1 MSYIKVIDAKQRAF
15 NEIKE
20 SIMAKPFDPVS
31 AETVKIE
38 FDFKPIQA
46 TSEQLEFLLRRTARR
61 IRRSNR
67 AIA

>member
-1 MSYIKVIDAKQRAF
+1 
-15 NEIKE
+15 
-20 SIMAKPFDPVS
+20 MAKPFNPAT
-31 AETVKIE
+31 AETLKIE

-61 IRRSNR
+61 IRRNNR